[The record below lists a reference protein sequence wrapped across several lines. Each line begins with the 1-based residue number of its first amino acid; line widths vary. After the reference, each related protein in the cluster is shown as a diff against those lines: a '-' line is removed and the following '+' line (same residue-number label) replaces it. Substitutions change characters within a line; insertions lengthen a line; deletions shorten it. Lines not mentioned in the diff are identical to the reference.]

1 MKTRRIG
8 AAILVFLLCLAFACT
23 AFAAKSVKA
32 PTLRFQGITKRGIE
46 SGHSKDIGV
55 NASDPGFLTLWL
67 TDAEDETI
75 VYRHYY
81 DGIEIHSGVNYFSI
95 NAFDDNGY
103 ALAEGKYRLHA
114 TMVNQYD
121 VETKNEASAK
131 LNILAAE
138 DLPVP
143 TSQIAQQAAA
153 QQAYTA
159 PTDPSGQSYA
169 YPSDQSYTYPSAQQG
184 AYTAPQSAPAAD
196 SLLSY
201 STSANFTVGQEGYQI
216 GVGVGD
222 RAADDGS
229 YWSLTRESTDAE
241 IWAAITRP
249 LMSVDVD
256 EKESSYIYDSPDE
269 GRKQIGTVSGLSQGL
284 HVIANRED
292 GWSLVEAYRNDDS
305 AFVRGYIKTSRLK
318 SVDVNTTYGIVIDK
332 AAQTLT
338 VYKEGQRIGSCAVS
352 TGLPTTKYLSRET
365 PAGEFMLVTRRGTLE
380 YYNSGIWCRYG
391 IRVNGNYH
399 LSEIPTTRKNGSDFS
414 PMVNQLGTKSTR
426 GNILIAHDPSTD
438 GGINA
443 EWIWNMSDKN
453 RKVKVLILDDKDRT
467 SIPAGE

>member
-1 MKTRRIG
+1 MKTRRTG

-23 AFAAKSVKA
+23 ALAAKSVKA
-32 PTLRFQGITKRGIE
+32 PTLRFQSMPARGIE
-46 SGHSKDIGV
+46 SGHSKDIGI
-55 NASDPGFLTLWL
+55 NASEPGFLTLWMTAL
-67 TDAEDETI
+67 DDPSI

-81 DGIEIHSGVNYFSI
+81 TNLEIHSGVNYFNI

-103 ALAEGKYRLHA
+103 ALAEGQYRLHA

-121 VETKNEASAK
+121 VETRDEALAK
-131 LNILAAE
+131 LTIRPSE

-143 TSQIAQQAAA
+143 TSQLA
-153 QQAYTA
+153 QQAYAA
-159 PTDPSGQSYA
+159 PGDASSQSYTDPSGQT
-169 YPSDQSYTYPSAQQG
+169 YTYPSTQQTG
-184 AYTAPQSAPAAD
+184 YTPTQSAPAAD

-216 GVGVGD
+216 GVGVGA

>member
-1 MKTRRIG
+1 MKTRRTG
-8 AAILVFLLCLAFACT
+8 AAVLVFLLCLAFACT

-196 SLLSY
+196 SLLNY

-216 GVGVGD
+216 GDGKNVMVLTFAIHGWEDNWARDGAELVTLADRTKAYLEANYALVENGNWTVYILRCLNPDGLYLGTTCNGQGRCTTTYYNAHGSLISGSGVGID
-222 RAADDGS
+222 MNRCFPYNYKTRTDARNYNGTAPLQAKEARALASFMQKAKGS
-229 YWSLTRESTDAE
+229 GKNICIDTHGWYSQIITSSGKGTIYKALLKQFPDNTYASLSGGSGYFSSWCAYELGYDSCLLELPSSVTSHARFESIDCTGRFTRAIEDLLQNYQNRGATREAFIPPQE
-241 IWAAITRP
+241 E
-249 LMSVDVD
+249 L
-256 EKESSYIYDSPDE
+256 
-269 GRKQIGTVSGLSQGL
+269 
-284 HVIANRED
+284 D
-292 GWSLVEAYRNDDS
+292 GN
-305 AFVRGYIKTSRLK
+305 
-318 SVDVNTTYGIVIDK
+318 
-332 AAQTLT
+332 
-338 VYKEGQRIGSCAVS
+338 
-352 TGLPTTKYLSRET
+352 
-365 PAGEFMLVTRRGTLE
+365 
-380 YYNSGIWCRYG
+380 
-391 IRVNGNYH
+391 
-399 LSEIPTTRKNGSDFS
+399 
-414 PMVNQLGTKSTR
+414 
-426 GNILIAHDPSTD
+426 
-438 GGINA
+438 
-443 EWIWNMSDKN
+443 
-453 RKVKVLILDDKDRT
+453 
-467 SIPAGE
+467 